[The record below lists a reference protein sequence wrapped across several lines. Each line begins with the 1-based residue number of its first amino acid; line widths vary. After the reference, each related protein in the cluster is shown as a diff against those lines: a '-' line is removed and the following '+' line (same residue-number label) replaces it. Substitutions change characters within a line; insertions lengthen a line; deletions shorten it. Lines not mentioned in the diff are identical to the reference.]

1 MAWRKR
7 TQDFIRLR
15 DDHTLR
21 RGGNRYKDYSSKKT
35 LLDAQQDV
43 EMKEHIVYLPP
54 DWIARVTDIQYE
66 ITTIRSRLHDLS
78 ELHKS
83 HLLPGF
89 HDRDDEEHSIEV
101 LTSELTKMFHK
112 AQKMTQSIISK
123 EQRKYIKSED
133 DRVKANMQAELA
145 REIQDLTINFRQ
157 AQKNYLTA
165 LRSRQRK
172 IGQFSNLPDLEL
184 ENLDTGFTAEQ
195 MQRFADKDDQI
206 SQREKDVIQIA
217 KSIQELAT
225 IFSDLN
231 MLVIDQGTI
240 LDRIDYNIEQSSIHV
255 EEGYKE
261 LGKANVQ
268 QKKMRTG
275 YCILLLVILVLVM
288 VVVVVI
294 KAIL

>member
-1 MAWRKR
+1 MAWRNR
-7 TQDFIRLR
+7 TSDFMRLR

-21 RGGNRYKDYSSKKT
+21 RGGRYKEYSTRKT
-35 LLDAQQDV
+35 LLDAQDM

-101 LTSELTKMFHK
+101 LTSEITKMFHK
-112 AQKMTQSIISK
+112 AQKMTKSIGKGHQPTNEEKQLQANIQS
-123 EQRKYIKSED
+123 
-133 DRVKANMQAELA
+133 ELA
-145 REIQDLTINFRQ
+145 RELQDLTINFRQ
-157 AQKNYLTA
+157 AQKNYLSA
-165 LRSRQRK
+165 LRSRQKK
-172 IGQFSNLPDLEL
+172 IGQFSTLPDLEL

-195 MQRFADKDDQI
+195 MQRFKDKDDQI

-217 KSIQELAT
+217 KSIQELAE
-225 IFSDLN
+225 IFNDLN

-240 LDRIDYNIEQSSIHV
+240 LDRIDYNIEQSSVHID
-255 EEGYKE
+255 EGYKE
-261 LGKANVQ
+261 LVKANTQ
-268 QKKMRTG
+268 QKKMRTK
-275 YCILLLVILVLVM
+275 YCILLLVILILVM
-288 VVVVVI
+288 VVVVI
-294 KAIL
+294 MKALF

>member
-1 MAWRKR
+1 MAWRNR
-7 TQDFIRLR
+7 TPDFMRLR

-35 LLDAQQDV
+35 LLDAQDV

-66 ITTIRSRLHDLS
+66 ITTIKTRLQDLS

-101 LTSELTKMFHK
+101 LTSEVTKMFHK
-112 AQKMTQSIISK
+112 AQKMTKAIGKGHEINTAEETQLK
-123 EQRKYIKSED
+123 NNIKS
-133 DRVKANMQAELA
+133 ELA
-145 REIQDLTINFRQ
+145 RELQDLTITFRQ
-157 AQKNYLTA
+157 AQKNYLSA

-195 MQRFADKDDQI
+195 MQRFEDKDDQI
-206 SQREKDVIQIA
+206 SQREKDVIRIA
-217 KSIQELAT
+217 KSIQELAE
-225 IFSDLN
+225 IFNDLN

-240 LDRIDYNIEQSSIHV
+240 LDRIDYNIEQADV
-255 EEGYKE
+255 NVGEGLKE
-261 LGKANVQ
+261 IREASVQ
-268 QKKMRTG
+268 QKKMRTK
-275 YCILLLVILVLVM
+275 YCILLLVILILVM
-288 VVVVVI
+288 VVVVII
-294 KAIL
+294 KAII